1 MFDAYETRFLVR
13 KFSAFEIHLSLLP
26 HVYFQCY
33 LKVSF
38 LRPNDIHAFNSH
50 VVDFNDPERS
60 TSVS

>member
-1 MFDAYETRFLVR
+1 MLNAYETRF
-13 KFSAFEIHLSLLP
+13 EIYLSLLKRAED
-26 HVYFQCY
+26 VYFQCY

-38 LRPNDIHAFNSH
+38 LRPSDIHAFNSH